1 MSHQPSTQAFSRTP
15 GLDCEGLKAPTL
27 IIQKSDILP
36 SSIVRFR
43 PGCDHLTT
51 TADDGHIARIMS
63 AIRLSKTVRI
73 GRDPFTVS
81 GERRPVGRLRF
92 TVDDINSV
100 LQDGQD
106 EILERFRDRLKNRLQ
121 LAREQRDQD

>member
-1 MSHQPSTQAFSRTP
+1 
-15 GLDCEGLKAPTL
+15 
-27 IIQKSDILP
+27 
-36 SSIVRFR
+36 
-43 PGCDHLTT
+43 
-51 TADDGHIARIMS
+51 MS

-81 GERRPVGRLRF
+81 GERRPDGRLRF
-92 TVDDINSV
+92 TVDDINSA

-106 EILERFRDRLKNRLQ
+106 EILERFRDHLKNRLQ